1 MVNLFQYKTALNEPE
16 IFNFEV
22 QCSLN
27 DGSRSS
33 VNAVQTGL
41 TNHSTVL
48 LGWLSGVER
57 LEKRHGKTCQVRIG
71 ELNASEP
78 LMKCRENALSVKTCG
93 GLRTRRSVADIC
105 LLATWQTSQRRQESY
120 LGIWREQRKS
130 YESVKRKAQVQ
141 TNTRLNID
149 IS

>member
-1 MVNLFQYKTALNEPE
+1 MVVARIKFGVTCQEIARNRQLFIPPTVMCNPCALNEPE

-48 LGWLSGVER
+48 LG
-57 LEKRHGKTCQVRIG
+57 
-71 ELNASEP
+71 
-78 LMKCRENALSVKTCG
+78 
-93 GLRTRRSVADIC
+93 
-105 LLATWQTSQRRQESY
+105 
-120 LGIWREQRKS
+120 
-130 YESVKRKAQVQ
+130 
-141 TNTRLNID
+141 
-149 IS
+149 